1 MPFCNLKKK
10 QPFLTV
16 QFHIFGFSSFSLWG
30 SASPEIFELN
40 TVLSSFNKGICCSHT
55 CFNFSTSLPILCLMA
70 TCLPSVSGH
79 SYCFWLLGFPEVLW
93 LDLFFSAMAFLQED
107 SHPSLLVIPIIY
119 WPPRF
124 YGPHYNAFS
133 PPVIF
138 FVLEN

>member
-55 CFNFSTSLPILCLMA
+55 CFNFSTSLPISCLMA

-93 LDLFFSAMAFLQED
+93 LDLFFFC
-107 SHPSLLVIPIIY
+107 
-119 WPPRF
+119 
-124 YGPHYNAFS
+124 YGFS
-133 PPVIF
+133 PRRLSSFSSGYSNYILTSK
-138 FVLEN
+138 VLWTSLQCF